1 MKDNLNIKNKEGTV
15 DSLVETTTQVTESGL
30 SVLNESLPKVSKRGR
45 GRPPKAEVEKKL
57 KPGKRGRP
65 VGDYTK
71 ARELCA
77 RMLVSEGDR
86 MLKTLINMALT
97 EGHPNQIPALKMC
110 LDRALPI
117 SYFESKDGNGTGNNG
132 IVINISGL
140 TPQIQNNNNDEQEV
154 IDVQVTDHKV
164 IDTQ

>member
-1 MKDNLNIKNKEGTV
+1 LKNKNKLDSV
-15 DSLVETTTQVTESGL
+15 DSLDETATQVSESG
-30 SVLNESLPKVSKRGR
+30 SPVLNLNVTDSTGTVPTVKKKG
-45 GRPPKAEVEKKL
+45 GRPKKADIQAKL

-97 EGHPNQIPALKMC
+97 EGHPSQIAALKMC
-110 LDRALPI
+110 LDRSLPI
-117 SYFESKDGNGTGNNG
+117 SYFESKDGNGGSNG
-132 IVINISGL
+132 ITINISGL
-140 TPQIQNNNNDEQEV
+140 TSSNINSNADEKT
-154 IDVQVTDHKV
+154 IDITTDVVEK
-164 IDTQ
+164 

>member
-117 SYFESKDGNGTGNNG
+117 SYFESKDGNGGSNG
-132 IVINISGL
+132 ITINISGL
-140 TPQIQNNNNDEQEV
+140 TTQVQSSQSPSDNV
-154 IDVQVTDHKV
+154 IDVEVSDEGR
-164 IDTQ
+164 

>member
-1 MKDNLNIKNKEGTV
+1 MNTKNKV
-15 DSLVETTTQVTESGL
+15 DASVETVSPVEESGVT
-30 SVLNESLPKVSKRGR
+30 VLNEKPKNKG
-45 GRPPKAEVEKKL
+45 GRPKKADIQAKL

-97 EGHPNQIPALKMC
+97 DGHPNQIPALKMC

-117 SYFESKDGNGTGNNG
+117 SYFESKDSNNAG
-132 IVINISGL
+132 GGVVINISGL
-140 TPQIQNNNNDEQEV
+140 SSNIASNTDDKT
-154 IDVQVTDHKV
+154 IDITTDIVGK
-164 IDTQ
+164 

>member
-1 MKDNLNIKNKEGTV
+1 MKDNLNIKNKSTLGK
-15 DSLVETTTQVTESGL
+15 DVETVSPVEELGV
-30 SVLNESLPKVSKRGR
+30 SVLSESLPKVSKRGR

-117 SYFESKDGNGTGNNG
+117 SYFESKDGNGGSNG
-132 IVINISGL
+132 ITINISGL
-140 TPQIQNNNNDEQEV
+140 TTQVQSSQSPSDNV
-154 IDVQVTDHKV
+154 IDVEVSDEGR
-164 IDTQ
+164 

>member
-97 EGHPNQIPALKMC
+97 DGHPSQMAALKMC
-110 LDRALPI
+110 LDRSLPI
-117 SYFESKDGNGTGNNG
+117 SYFESKDGNGGSNG
-132 IVINISGL
+132 ITINISGL
-140 TPQIQNNNNDEQEV
+140 TTQVQSSQSPSDNV
-154 IDVQVTDHKV
+154 IDVEVSDEGR
-164 IDTQ
+164 

>member
-1 MKDNLNIKNKEGTV
+1 MKDNLNIKNKSTLGKDVETV
-15 DSLVETTTQVTESGL
+15 SLVETTTQVTESGL
-30 SVLNESLPKVSKRGR
+30 SVLSESLPKVSKRGR

-97 EGHPNQIPALKMC
+97 DGHPNQIPALKMC

-117 SYFESKDGNGTGNNG
+117 SYFESKDSNNAG
-132 IVINISGL
+132 GGVVINISGL
-140 TPQIQNNNNDEQEV
+140 TPQMSSTAENRT
-154 IDVQVTDHKV
+154 IDITTDVVEK
-164 IDTQ
+164 

>member
-30 SVLNESLPKVSKRGR
+30 SVLSESLPKVSKRGR

-97 EGHPNQIPALKMC
+97 DGHPNQIPALKMC

-117 SYFESKDGNGTGNNG
+117 SYFESKDSNNAG
-132 IVINISGL
+132 GGVVINISGL
-140 TPQIQNNNNDEQEV
+140 SSNIASNADSQT
-154 IDVQVTDHKV
+154 IDITTDVVEK
-164 IDTQ
+164 

>member
-1 MKDNLNIKNKEGTV
+1 MNTKNKV
-15 DSLVETTTQVTESGL
+15 DVSVETVSPVEESGVT
-30 SVLNESLPKVSKRGR
+30 VLNEKPVKNKG
-45 GRPPKAEVEKKL
+45 GRPKKADIQAKL

-97 EGHPNQIPALKMC
+97 DGHPNQIPALKMC

-117 SYFESKDGNGTGNNG
+117 SYFESKDSNNAG
-132 IVINISGL
+132 GGVVINISGL
-140 TPQIQNNNNDEQEV
+140 SSSNIASNTDDKT
-154 IDVQVTDHKV
+154 IDITTDIVGK
-164 IDTQ
+164 

>member
-30 SVLNESLPKVSKRGR
+30 SVLSESLPKVSKRGR

-97 EGHPNQIPALKMC
+97 DGHPSQMAALKMC
-110 LDRALPI
+110 LDRSLPI
-117 SYFESKDGNGTGNNG
+117 SYFESKDGNGGSNG
-132 IVINISGL
+132 ITINISGL
-140 TPQIQNNNNDEQEV
+140 TTQVQSSQSPSDNV
-154 IDVQVTDHKV
+154 IDVEVSDEGR
-164 IDTQ
+164 

>member
-1 MKDNLNIKNKEGTV
+1 MNTKDDLSPNETVSSVSGTEV
-15 DSLVETTTQVTESGL
+15 P
-30 SVLNESLPKVSKRGR
+30 VLKKRGK
-45 GRPPKAEVEKKL
+45 GRPKKSEIQAKL

-86 MLKTLINMALT
+86 MLQTLIKMALT
-97 EGHPNQIPALKMC
+97 EGHPNQMAALKMC
-110 LDRALPI
+110 LDRSLPI
-117 SYFESKDGNGTGNNG
+117 SYFESKEPGQGGNSG

-140 TPQIQNNNNDEQEV
+140 APQVQSSSDVDDSV
-154 IDVQVTDHKV
+154 IDVEVSDRG
-164 IDTQ
+164 

>member
-1 MKDNLNIKNKEGTV
+1 LNTKNKV
-15 DSLVETTTQVTESGL
+15 DASVETVSPVEESGVTVSTP
-30 SVLNESLPKVSKRGR
+30 SVTDSTVTVPPVKNKG
-45 GRPPKAEVEKKL
+45 GRPKKADIQAKL

-97 EGHPNQIPALKMC
+97 DGHPNQIPALKMC

-117 SYFESKDGNGTGNNG
+117 SYFESKDSNNAG
-132 IVINISGL
+132 GGVVINISGL
-140 TPQIQNNNNDEQEV
+140 SSSNIASNTDDKT
-154 IDVQVTDHKV
+154 IDITTDIVGK
-164 IDTQ
+164 

>member
-1 MKDNLNIKNKEGTV
+1 MNTKNKV
-15 DSLVETTTQVTESGL
+15 DASVETTTQVTESGL
-30 SVLNESLPKVSKRGR
+30 SVSTPSVTDSTVTVPPVKNKG
-45 GRPPKAEVEKKL
+45 GRPKKADIQAKL

-97 EGHPNQIPALKMC
+97 DGHPNQIPALKMC

-117 SYFESKDGNGTGNNG
+117 SYFESKDSNNAG
-132 IVINISGL
+132 GGVVINISGL
-140 TPQIQNNNNDEQEV
+140 SPSNIASNADKQT
-154 IDVQVTDHKV
+154 IDITTDVVEK
-164 IDTQ
+164 

>member
-1 MKDNLNIKNKEGTV
+1 MKDNLNTKNKV
-15 DSLVETTTQVTESGL
+15 DASVETTTQVTESGL
-30 SVLNESLPKVSKRGR
+30 SVSSDKPKNKG
-45 GRPPKAEVEKKL
+45 GRPKKADIQAKL

-97 EGHPNQIPALKMC
+97 DGHPNQIPALKMC

-117 SYFESKDGNGTGNNG
+117 SYFESKDSNNAG
-132 IVINISGL
+132 GGVVINISGL
-140 TPQIQNNNNDEQEV
+140 SSSNIASNTDDKT
-154 IDVQVTDHKV
+154 IDITTDIVGK
-164 IDTQ
+164 

>member
-30 SVLNESLPKVSKRGR
+30 SVLNPSVTDSTVVVQPVKNKG
-45 GRPPKAEVEKKL
+45 GRPKKADIQAKL

-97 EGHPNQIPALKMC
+97 EGHPNQIAALKMC
-110 LDRALPI
+110 LDRSLPI
-117 SYFESKDGNGTGNNG
+117 SYFESKDGSSSGGNG
-132 IVINISGL
+132 ITINISGM
-140 TPQIQNNNNDEQEV
+140 TPQIQSSDDV
-154 IDVQVTDHKV
+154 ID
-164 IDTQ
+164 IEPNNG

>member
-1 MKDNLNIKNKEGTV
+1 LNTKNKD
-15 DSLVETTTQVTESGL
+15 DSLVETTTQISESGSPVL
-30 SVLNESLPKVSKRGR
+30 SKKSYKKVVSDLSTPLSELDLPKVSRRGK
-45 GRPPKAEVEKKL
+45 GRPPKAEVQKKL

-97 EGHPNQIPALKMC
+97 DGHPSQIAALKMC
-110 LDRALPI
+110 LDMSLPI
-117 SYFESKDGNGTGNNG
+117 
-132 IVINISGL
+132 
-140 TPQIQNNNNDEQEV
+140 
-154 IDVQVTDHKV
+154 
-164 IDTQ
+164 

>member
-30 SVLNESLPKVSKRGR
+30 SVSSESLPKVSKRGR

-117 SYFESKDGNGTGNNG
+117 SYFESKDGNGGSNG
-132 IVINISGL
+132 ITINISGL
-140 TPQIQNNNNDEQEV
+140 TSSNINSNADEKTIDITTDV
-154 IDVQVTDHKV
+154 IEK
-164 IDTQ
+164 

>member
-15 DSLVETTTQVTESGL
+15 DSLVETTTQVSESGL
-30 SVLNESLPKVSKRGR
+30 SVSSESLPKVSKRGR

-97 EGHPNQIPALKMC
+97 DGHPSQIPALKMC

-117 SYFESKDGNGTGNNG
+117 SYFESKDGNGGSNG
-132 IVINISGL
+132 ITINISGL
-140 TPQIQNNNNDEQEV
+140 TTQVQSSQSPSDNV
-154 IDVQVTDHKV
+154 IDVEVSDEGR
-164 IDTQ
+164 

>member
-1 MKDNLNIKNKEGTV
+1 LKTKNKLDSV
-15 DSLVETTTQVTESGL
+15 DSLDETATQVSESG
-30 SVLNESLPKVSKRGR
+30 SPVLNLNVTDSTETVPTVKNKG
-45 GRPPKAEVEKKL
+45 GRPKKADIQAKL

-117 SYFESKDGNGTGNNG
+117 SYFESKDSNNAG
-132 IVINISGL
+132 GGVVINISGL
-140 TPQIQNNNNDEQEV
+140 SSNIASNA
-154 IDVQVTDHKV
+154 
-164 IDTQ
+164 DTQTIDITTDVVEK

>member
-1 MKDNLNIKNKEGTV
+1 MNTKNKLDSV
-15 DSLVETTTQVTESGL
+15 DSLDETTTQVSESG
-30 SVLNESLPKVSKRGR
+30 SPVLNLNVTDSTGTVPTVKKKG
-45 GRPPKAEVEKKL
+45 GRPKKADIQAKL

-97 EGHPNQIPALKMC
+97 DGHPNQIPALKMC

-117 SYFESKDGNGTGNNG
+117 SYFETKDGGNAG
-132 IVINISGL
+132 GGVVINISGL
-140 TPQIQNNNNDEQEV
+140 SSNIASNA
-154 IDVQVTDHKV
+154 
-164 IDTQ
+164 DTQTIDITTDVVEK

>member
-1 MKDNLNIKNKEGTV
+1 MNTKNKV
-15 DSLVETTTQVTESGL
+15 DASVETTTQVTESGL
-30 SVLNESLPKVSKRGR
+30 SVSTPSVTDSTVTVPPVKNKG
-45 GRPPKAEVEKKL
+45 GRPKKADIQAKL

-97 EGHPNQIPALKMC
+97 DGHPNQIPALKMC

-117 SYFESKDGNGTGNNG
+117 SYFESKDSNNAG
-132 IVINISGL
+132 GGVVINISGL
-140 TPQIQNNNNDEQEV
+140 SSSNIASNTDDKT
-154 IDVQVTDHKV
+154 IDITTDIVGK
-164 IDTQ
+164 

>member
-15 DSLVETTTQVTESGL
+15 DSLVETTTQVSESGV
-30 SVLNESLPKVSKRGR
+30 SVLSESLPKVSKRGR

-97 EGHPNQIPALKMC
+97 DGHPSQMAALKMC
-110 LDRALPI
+110 LDRSLPI
-117 SYFESKDGNGTGNNG
+117 SYFESKDGSSSSGAG
-132 IVINISGL
+132 ITINISGM
-140 TPQIQNNNNDEQEV
+140 TPQIQSSDDV
-154 IDVQVTDHKV
+154 IDIEPHNG
-164 IDTQ
+164 

>member
-1 MKDNLNIKNKEGTV
+1 MKDNLNTKNKSTLGK
-15 DSLVETTTQVTESGL
+15 DVETVSPVEELGVT
-30 SVLNESLPKVSKRGR
+30 VLNDSLPKVSKRGR

-97 EGHPNQIPALKMC
+97 DGHPNQIPALKMC

-117 SYFESKDGNGTGNNG
+117 SYFESKDSNNAG
-132 IVINISGL
+132 GGVVINISGL
-140 TPQIQNNNNDEQEV
+140 SSSNIASNTDDKT
-154 IDVQVTDHKV
+154 IDITTDIVGK
-164 IDTQ
+164 

>member
-1 MKDNLNIKNKEGTV
+1 MNTKIDDSLSSSVGVVSSVSGSEVTTQSEAPAVKKNKG
-15 DSLVETTTQVTESGL
+15 
-30 SVLNESLPKVSKRGR
+30 
-45 GRPPKAEVEKKL
+45 GRPKKADIQAKL

-86 MLKTLINMALT
+86 MLQTLIRMALT
-97 EGHPNQIPALKMC
+97 EGHPNQMAALKMC
-110 LDRALPI
+110 LDRSLPI
-117 SYFESKDGNGTGNNG
+117 SYFESKDASAGGGG

-140 TPQIQNNNNDEQEV
+140 GTQIQSSQDVDDGV
-154 IDVQVTDHKV
+154 IDVEVGSV
-164 IDTQ
+164 

>member
-1 MKDNLNIKNKEGTV
+1 MKDNLNIKNKSTLVKDVETV
-15 DSLVETTTQVTESGL
+15 SLVETTTQVSESGV
-30 SVLNESLPKVSKRGR
+30 SVLSESLPKVSKRGR

-97 EGHPNQIPALKMC
+97 DGHPNQIPALKMC

-117 SYFESKDGNGTGNNG
+117 SYFESKDGNGGSNG
-132 IVINISGL
+132 ITINISGL
-140 TPQIQNNNNDEQEV
+140 TTQVQSSQSPSDNV
-154 IDVQVTDHKV
+154 IDVEVSDEGG
-164 IDTQ
+164 

>member
-15 DSLVETTTQVTESGL
+15 DSLVETTTQVTESG
-30 SVLNESLPKVSKRGR
+30 SPVLNPSVTDSTVVVQPVKNKG
-45 GRPPKAEVEKKL
+45 GRPKKADIQAKL

-97 EGHPNQIPALKMC
+97 DGHPNQIPALKMC

-117 SYFESKDGNGTGNNG
+117 SYFESKDSNNAG
-132 IVINISGL
+132 GGVVINISGL
-140 TPQIQNNNNDEQEV
+140 TPQMSSTAENRT
-154 IDVQVTDHKV
+154 IDITTDVVEK
-164 IDTQ
+164 

>member
-1 MKDNLNIKNKEGTV
+1 MKDNLNTKNKEGTV
-15 DSLVETTTQVTESGL
+15 DSLVETTTQVSESGV
-30 SVLNESLPKVSKRGR
+30 SVLSDKPKNKG
-45 GRPPKAEVEKKL
+45 GRPKKADIQAKL

-97 EGHPNQIPALKMC
+97 DGHPNQIPALKMC

-117 SYFESKDGNGTGNNG
+117 SYFESKDSNNAG
-132 IVINISGL
+132 GGVVINISGL
-140 TPQIQNNNNDEQEV
+140 TPQMSSTAENRT
-154 IDVQVTDHKV
+154 IDITTDVVEK
-164 IDTQ
+164 

>member
-1 MKDNLNIKNKEGTV
+1 MKDNLNIKNKSTLGK
-15 DSLVETTTQVTESGL
+15 DVETVSPVEELGV
-30 SVLNESLPKVSKRGR
+30 SVLSESLPKVSKRGR

-117 SYFESKDGNGTGNNG
+117 SYFESKDGNGGSNG
-132 IVINISGL
+132 ITINISGL
-140 TPQIQNNNNDEQEV
+140 TSSNINSNADEKTIDITTDV
-154 IDVQVTDHKV
+154 IEK
-164 IDTQ
+164 

>member
-1 MKDNLNIKNKEGTV
+1 LNTKNKV
-15 DSLVETTTQVTESGL
+15 DASVETVSPVEESGVTVSTP
-30 SVLNESLPKVSKRGR
+30 SVTDSTVTVPPVKNKG
-45 GRPPKAEVEKKL
+45 GRPKKADIQAKL

-97 EGHPNQIPALKMC
+97 DGHPNQIPALKMC

-117 SYFESKDGNGTGNNG
+117 SYFESKDSNNAG
-132 IVINISGL
+132 GGVVINISGL
-140 TPQIQNNNNDEQEV
+140 SSNIASNTDDKT
-154 IDVQVTDHKV
+154 IDITTDIVGK
-164 IDTQ
+164 

>member
-1 MKDNLNIKNKEGTV
+1 MKDNLNTKNKSTLGK
-15 DSLVETTTQVTESGL
+15 DVETVSPVEELGV
-30 SVLNESLPKVSKRGR
+30 SVLSESLPKVSKRGR

-117 SYFESKDGNGTGNNG
+117 SYFESKDGNGGSNG
-132 IVINISGL
+132 ITINISGL
-140 TPQIQNNNNDEQEV
+140 TTQVQSSQSPSDNV
-154 IDVQVTDHKV
+154 IDVDVSDEGR
-164 IDTQ
+164 